1 MEGINLK
8 KMRANLDFDLEKQ
21 KRLEIRDLMK
31 EKFLIK
37 EKDNLRLTLKGI
49 LVADSVI
56 QKLNM

>member
-1 MEGINLK
+1 
-8 KMRANLDFDLEKQ
+8 MRANLDFDLEKQ